1 MADLKDESFIRLYE
15 EDLSLTRHRL
25 RSFINS
31 LCRQLE
37 HQRITE
43 HFEFQL
49 FELLRGEE
57 FKRQETTT
65 CEHPTL
71 YDLSIDLAS
80 GTIYEKQHDCF
91 GCDTASN
98 QQQEINLDTWSLH
111 GLAQL
116 SSALFHLYE
125 RLLQ

>member
-1 MADLKDESFIRLYE
+1 MADLQDESFIRLYE
-15 EDLSLTRHRL
+15 EDLSLTRNGL
-25 RSFINS
+25 RSLINR

-37 HQRITE
+37 HQRTTE
-43 HFEFQL
+43 HFEF
-49 FELLRGEE
+49 LRGEE
-57 FKRQETTT
+57 FKRQETAT

-80 GTIYEKQHDCF
+80 GTIYEKRHACF
-91 GCDTASN
+91 GCDTVSN

-116 SSALFHLYE
+116 SSALFHLYKKQ
-125 RLLQ
+125 LQ

>member
-31 LCRQLE
+31 LCNQLE
-37 HQRITE
+37 HQN
-43 HFEFQL
+43 FEFQL

-57 FKRQETTT
+57 FKRQETAT
-65 CEHPTL
+65 CEHPSL

-80 GTIYEKQHDCF
+80 GIIYEKQHDCF
-91 GCDTASN
+91 GCDTVSN

-116 SSALFHLYE
+116 SSALFCLYE
-125 RLLQ
+125 RQLQ